1 MTEFPIVYDPWYM
14 TIYLLVIIGVFS
26 TTLVLSLEKYKFSIA
41 GKALIGM
48 CFISLGVLFM
58 YVLMTG
64 FLSDTE
70 DLLFYKIGL
79 LEVLLF
85 THPYIFLILAILLGG
100 EKKPQHVSKITK
112 K

>member
-1 MTEFPIVYDPWYM
+1 M

-26 TTLVLSLEKYKFSIA
+26 TTLVLSLEKYRFSIA

-48 CFISLGVLFM
+48 CFVSLVVLFM

-64 FLSDTE
+64 YVSDVN
-70 DLLFYKIGL
+70 DLIFDSIGVL
-79 LEVLLF
+79 DVLLF
-85 THPYIFLILAILLGG
+85 THLYIYLILAILLGR
-100 EKKPQHVSKITK
+100 EKNPPHVSKIIK